1 MFKLSLFKLSPTGM
15 NRLIA
20 SIFIVFF
27 LTSIIGSGFLLDALI
42 NSTVEKDTVA
52 SPAPPAP
59 PAVTVSNFEN
69 IPTGTK
75 TYIIKLNEIKY
86 AISLASISIYMLLH
100 LPVLYF
106 YYVYA

>member
-1 MFKLSLFKLSPTGM
+1 MFKLSLFKLSPIGM

-20 SIFIVFF
+20 SIFIIFF

-52 SPAPPAP
+52 APAA
-59 PAVTVSNFEN
+59 PAVTVSKFEN
-69 IPTGTK
+69 IPTETK

-86 AISLASISIYMLLH
+86 AISLTSLSIYMLLH